1 MAPNPP
7 GPQRNFLEAG
17 TEFSEGRLDRRG
29 IVGEDAAVS
38 PAPVPTPARVQTPEL
53 RPVVARVAALN
64 LGYFGVEIAVA
75 LAIGSVALIADS
87 LDFLEDAAINLL
99 IFAGLGW
106 SATNRARLGT
116 AMAFI
121 LILPALAGAWAAYEK
136 VSDFVPPAA
145 LPLTLTGLGALAVNL
160 SCALMLAR
168 HRDGSGSLTRA
179 AYLSARNDAYA
190 NLAIIAAGL
199 ATALYPTPWPDLIAA
214 AGIAIL
220 NAESAVDIFT
230 AAAAERRAAKS

>member
-1 MAPNPP
+1 MTRPVITDNAARPEPP
-7 GPQRNFLEAG
+7 A
-17 TEFSEGRLDRRG
+17 
-29 IVGEDAAVS
+29 
-38 PAPVPTPARVQTPEL
+38 L

-64 LGYFGVEIAVA
+64 LGYFGIEIAVA

-99 IFAGLGW
+99 IFAGLSW
-106 SATNRARLGT
+106 SARNRARLGT

-121 LILPALAGAWAAYEK
+121 LLVPALATAYAAYDK
-136 VSDFVPPAA
+136 FADFVPPAA

-160 SCALMLAR
+160 TCALMLAQ
-168 HRDGSGSLTRA
+168 HRSGSGSLTRA

-199 ATALYPTPWPDLIAA
+199 VTALHPSPWPALVAA

-220 NAESAVDIFT
+220 NADSAADIFR
-230 AAAAERRAAKS
+230 AAAAERRAAK

>member
-1 MAPNPP
+1 M
-7 GPQRNFLEAG
+7 
-17 TEFSEGRLDRRG
+17 
-29 IVGEDAAVS
+29 I
-38 PAPVPTPARVQTPEL
+38 PTPSESAHHAL
-53 RPVVARVAALN
+53 RPAVARVAALN
-64 LGYFGVEIAVA
+64 LGWFGVEIAVA

-99 IFAGLGW
+99 IFAGIGW
-106 SATNRARLGT
+106 SARNRARLGT
-116 AMAFI
+116 AMAFV

-160 SCALMLAR
+160 VCALMLAR
-168 HRDGSGSLTRA
+168 HRDGAGSLTRA
-179 AYLSARNDAYA
+179 AYLSARNDAWA

-214 AGIAIL
+214 GGIAVL
-220 NAESAVDIFT
+220 NADSAVDIFR
-230 AAAAERRAAKS
+230 AAAAERRAAE

>member
-1 MAPNPP
+1 MTRPVITDNAARPEPP
-7 GPQRNFLEAG
+7 A
-17 TEFSEGRLDRRG
+17 
-29 IVGEDAAVS
+29 
-38 PAPVPTPARVQTPEL
+38 L

-64 LGYFGVEIAVA
+64 LGYFGIEIAVA

-99 IFAGLGW
+99 IFAGLSW
-106 SATNRARLGT
+106 SARNRARLGT

-121 LILPALAGAWAAYEK
+121 LLVPALATAYAAYDK
-136 VSDFVPPAA
+136 FADFVPPAA

-160 SCALMLAR
+160 TCALMLAQ
-168 HRDGSGSLTRA
+168 HRSGSGSLTRA

-199 ATALYPTPWPDLIAA
+199 VTALNSSPWPDLIAA

-220 NAESAVDIFT
+220 NADSAADIFR
-230 AAAAERRAAKS
+230 AAAAERRAAK

>member
-1 MAPNPP
+1 VPK
-7 GPQRNFLEAG
+7 
-17 TEFSEGRLDRRG
+17 
-29 IVGEDAAVS
+29 
-38 PAPVPTPARVQTPEL
+38 PAPTPAL

-64 LGYFGVEIAVA
+64 LGYFGIEIAVA

-106 SATNRARLGT
+106 SAANRARLGT
-116 AMAFI
+116 VMAFI
-121 LILPALAGAWAAYEK
+121 LLVPALATAWAAWDK
-136 VSDFVPPAA
+136 LADFTAPAP

-160 SCALMLAR
+160 ACALMLAR
-168 HRDGSGSLTRA
+168 HRHGSGSLTRA

-199 ATALYPTPWPDLIAA
+199 VTVFWASPWPDLVAA
-214 AGIAIL
+214 AGIAVI
-220 NAESAVDIFT
+220 NAD
-230 AAAAERRAAKS
+230 AAGDVFRAARAERRAARAAGGA

>member
-1 MAPNPP
+1 MTRAP
-7 GPQRNFLEAG
+7 A
-17 TEFSEGRLDRRG
+17 
-29 IVGEDAAVS
+29 
-38 PAPVPTPARVQTPEL
+38 TPAL
-53 RPVVARVAALN
+53 RPVVARVAGLN
-64 LGYFGVEIAVA
+64 LGFFGIEIAVA

-99 IFAGLGW
+99 IFAGIGW
-106 SATNRARLGT
+106 SVRNRARLG
-116 AMAFI
+116 MV
-121 LILPALAGAWAAYEK
+121 LAGILVVPGLATAYAAYEK
-136 VSDFVPPAA
+136 FSDLTPPAP

-160 SCALMLAR
+160 TCAAMLAR

-199 ATALYPTPWPDLIAA
+199 VTAMTLSPWPDLVAA

-220 NAESAVDIFT
+220 NADSAGDILK
-230 AAAAERRAAKS
+230 AARAEWRAAKAAA

>member
-1 MAPNPP
+1 MTRPVITDNAARPEPP
-7 GPQRNFLEAG
+7 A
-17 TEFSEGRLDRRG
+17 
-29 IVGEDAAVS
+29 
-38 PAPVPTPARVQTPEL
+38 L

-64 LGYFGVEIAVA
+64 LGYFGIEIAVA

-99 IFAGLGW
+99 IFAGLSW
-106 SATNRARLGT
+106 SARNRARLGT

-121 LILPALAGAWAAYEK
+121 LLVPALATAYAAYEK
-136 VSDFVPPAA
+136 FADFVPPAA

-160 SCALMLAR
+160 TCALMLAR
-168 HRDGSGSLTRA
+168 HRSGSGSLTRA

-199 ATALYPTPWPDLIAA
+199 VTALHPSPWPDLVAA

-220 NAESAVDIFT
+220 NADSAADIFR
-230 AAAAERRAAKS
+230 AAAAERRAAQ